1 MAEEGKKLKD
11 KHDGEDFIV
20 IGMFVLDAL
29 RDGIINKAEFAAYA
43 KLCSMTYLKDS
54 FFAVSA
60 GEIGK
65 GLNLRLTAVREALW
79 GLRDKG
85 FVIRG
90 ESEIGKSATWKIMRS
105 SVQAREAA
113 VRRKGK
119 KALNLL
125 VNNPVKRGRKSANP
139 NGFPVGSN
147 GSPSR
152 KSDTPPT
159 GNPARLERGNE
170 INKISSRKSRHFPS
184 SPENDKGLDSDFEP
198 PSRSL
203 TDQEEKSLIEAQ
215 EKLEAKRAKLGVKQK
230 ASIRGKS

>member
-1 MAEEGKKLKD
+1 M
-11 KHDGEDFIV
+11 
-20 IGMFVLDAL
+20 DAL
-29 RDGIINKAEFAAYA
+29 RDGIINKTEFAVYT
-43 KLCSMTYLKDS
+43 KLCGLTYLKDG
-54 FFAVSA
+54 FYTISA
-60 GEIGK
+60 GELGK
-65 GLNLRLTAVREALW
+65 GLKLKTTAVRDALW

-85 FVIRG
+85 FIVRG
-90 ESEIGKSATWKIMRS
+90 ESELGKSATWKVMRS
-105 SVQAREAA
+105 SIKQKEAA
-113 VRRKGK
+113 IRRKGK

-139 NGFPVGSN
+139 TGNPIGSN

-203 TDQEEKSLIEAQ
+203 TDQEEKSLIAAQ
-215 EKLEAKRAKLGVKQK
+215 EELEKKRANLGISQK
-230 ASIRGKS
+230 ASLRGKS